1 MATDLTALDLAIALS
16 LAGSTQKGLDLSTP
30 QDTLNLSK
38 SLALAF
44 GTGAG
49 KADQVFHD
57 RRILAGSGS
66 EDLDLAGVLT
76 NAYGGAVTFAKVK
89 AIIVLNRSDET
100 LTTPVAHT
108 ATDAEVAVGGAAANE
123 FQGPFQA
130 AGDAIGIPAGG
141 IFVIACNDANG
152 WAVTAGTGD
161 LLKIENLDAVD
172 EACFDIVVIGES
184 A

>member
-16 LAGSTQKGLDLSTP
+16 IAGSTQKGLDLSTP
-30 QDTLNLSK
+30 QDAINLSK
-38 SLALAF
+38 SIAFAF

-49 KADQVFHD
+49 KGDQVFHD
-57 RRILAGSGS
+57 RRILAGGAS

-76 NAYGGAVTFAKVK
+76 NAYGATVTFAKVK
-89 AIIVLNRSDET
+89 AILIFNRSDET
-100 LTTPVAHT
+100 LTSPVAHT
-108 ATDAEVAVGGAAANE
+108 ATDAEIAVGGAAANE

-141 IFVIACNDANG
+141 AFLIAGNWATG

-161 LLKIENLDAVD
+161 LLKIENLDGSD
-172 EACFDIVVIGES
+172 EACYDIVIIGES
-184 A
+184 G